1 MRASVVLRG
10 VCAIALFSCSFQ
22 ASAASL
28 EKQFKQ
34 YMALTPEH
42 FEKGATIKDDSME
55 VVAVITT
62 EPSFKIKRGL
72 LGMVNDDN
80 FFRAFINKK
89 TGETSYQLYQYITYV
104 GDWAFFET
112 ANYEGRTEV
121 ETTPLD
127 VIGREVGTCSQML
140 GCFKREVVAFDVD
153 ELVLRRVAAGYDPS
167 GKGTT
172 GWKFRL
178 KAKTGIQR
186 DEGMSPAE
194 AAGILNAVEAYKR
207 ARGLPLQT
215 EPTTAASTPSNSPV
229 QQGIAKP

>member
-1 MRASVVLRG
+1 
-10 VCAIALFSCSFQ
+10 
-22 ASAASL
+22 
-28 EKQFKQ
+28 
-34 YMALTPEH
+34 MALTPEH

-55 VVAVITT
+55 EVAEDTT
-62 EPSFKIKRGL
+62 EPGFKINRGL

-127 VIGREVGTCSQML
+127 VIDREVGTCSQML

-153 ELVLRRVAAGYDPS
+153 ERVLRRVAAGYDPS

-194 AAGILNAVEAYKR
+194 AAGILNAVAAYKR
-207 ARGLPLQT
+207 SRGMPLET
-215 EPTTAASTPSNSPV
+215 KAAAVASNPLSSPV
-229 QQGIAKP
+229 QPGTDQP